1 MNHCVTNTIRGAF
14 VCSILFV
21 AGCASS
27 ELVDVW
33 HDSSYHAPPFNTVLV
48 ISVSRTP
55 MERHMWEDAFAGELS
70 KHGIVATPSYRSF
83 PEAVPDTNQVIQIV
97 KSDGFDGILICR
109 RLPSQMKA
117 EYSQGWVSLEKDVT
131 LERHTRYDR
140 RWERFVTY
148 YRDVNQA
155 DYVDSEM
162 VDIRAIDV
170 WATRNEGQMIWSAT
184 SKSPEPNSLHEVK
197 PEVVNLV
204 MTELKRKNII
214 APKH

>member
-1 MNHCVTNTIRGAF
+1 MKHIGTTAIRGAF
-14 VCSILFV
+14 FSSILFI
-21 AGCASS
+21 AGCVSS

-33 HDSSYHAPPFNTVLV
+33 HDSSYQAPPLNTVLV
-48 ISVSRTP
+48 ISVSNTP
-55 MERHMWEDAFAGELS
+55 MERHMWEDAFAGELA
-70 KHGIVATPSYRSF
+70 KHGVVATPSYRPF
-83 PEAVPDTNQVIQIV
+83 PEVVPDTNQVIQIV
-97 KSDGFDGILICR
+97 QSNGFDGILICR
-109 RLPSQMKA
+109 RLPPEIKA
-117 EYSQGWVSLEKDVT
+117 GYAQGWVSLEKDVKT
-131 LERHTRYDR
+131 ERHTRYDR

-155 DYVDSEM
+155 DFVDTEK

-184 SKSPEPNSLHEVK
+184 SKTSEPNSLYEVR

-204 MTELKRKNII
+204 ISDLKRKNII